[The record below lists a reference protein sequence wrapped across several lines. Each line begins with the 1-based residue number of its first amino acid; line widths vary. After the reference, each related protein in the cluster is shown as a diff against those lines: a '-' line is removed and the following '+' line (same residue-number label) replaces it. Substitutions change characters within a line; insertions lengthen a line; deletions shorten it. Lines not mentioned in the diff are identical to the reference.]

1 MHKKLLPFLFI
12 VFSFLGFYKANA
24 THIVGG
30 ELNYKY
36 LGANNYEIRLTVYR
50 DCYVGRPPFDDP
62 AYVGI
67 FNSSNQLLRTL
78 TMTFRGLDT
87 LPPTINDPCAIPPL
101 DFCYEVTTYIDT
113 INLQPLAGGYQ
124 ISYQRCCRNV
134 NILNIVNPSCVGAT
148 YYASIP
154 GPEVVAVNSNPV
166 IKFWPPPFICVNKP
180 WVFDHS
186 AIDYDGDS
194 LVYELFMPYD
204 GLTPD
209 CPIITL
215 PVPTP
220 AGTGCPNTVPFCPP
234 VPVSPPFNTIIWQGA
249 YNTANMLGGVP
260 MQINSST
267 GIVTATPNTQGY
279 FVIGIKV
286 KEYRNGVFLSE
297 TKRDFQLIVKP
308 CPSAVVAA
316 AQIPQNLCGTT
327 TATFINT
334 SSGSSGLDYN
344 WNFGDL
350 TTLADT
356 SHLASPLY
364 NYPGLGTYTV
374 SLIASL
380 VNKPLCNDTALV
392 TISVYPKPNVAFA
405 TLTDT
410 CANLATFVNQSAPL
424 TDSFNWYINSIAVST
439 QNTTSYSFNNAG
451 TYTVTLIA
459 QNIYGCKDTLDHI
472 IVIPVDSAA
481 INPPKIKCTNV
492 SSVNLLAN
500 GGDFYSW
507 QPVYGLSSTTIS
519 NPVCTATT
527 STIYTVTITQNS
539 LFGKTCVKTLTTS
552 VSIEPIDTAK
562 FSFTV
567 FPCTDSVRFI
577 NNSVSSSSLQSIF
590 WNFNGGNIPN
600 SLSQT
605 TQTYSVNGTYTVS
618 LVTINAFGCR
628 DSTTK
633 PISIFNF
640 TNAVISNDTI
650 CRGFSSQ
657 LTANGGT
664 SYTWSPAASLS
675 NPNSQNPIATP
686 SITTTYSVIIINNSS
701 GNFCSDTLKTTV
713 LVNPKINAAFN
724 YSIGICANQV
734 QFTDASSVSPVSW
747 QWTFGDSNS
756 SLVQDP
762 FHYYS
767 SSNTYTVTLI
777 STNSFGCKDTTSQ
790 AIALP
795 PFTPISVNSSVTKCQ
810 SDTLQLKATGGVSYI
825 WTPAQTLSNPTIYN
839 PLAFPLTSTIYSVTV
854 FSLNGTD
861 TCKSN
866 LTTTVNVFPFSYNSS
881 SITVIPSTLT
891 LGQSSNVTLNG
902 FPANNTIT
910 VVPDAHVAY
919 TGNNTFVVTP
929 TKSGLYTI
937 FAADTNNC
945 QYVLRTI
952 YIEVLTNECNESV
965 VYLPTGFTPNND
977 GVNDILYIRSNFVT
991 EVYLTI
997 YDRWGEKIF
1006 ETDTTTKGWDGTF
1019 KGKQLDQGVY
1029 GYYMT
1034 FKCNNGDQS
1043 FKKGNITLMR

>member
-1 MHKKLLPFLFI
+1 MNKKLLPFLCLLY
-12 VFSFLGFYKANA
+12 VLLTCYSAKA

-30 ELNYKY
+30 ELNYKN
-36 LGANNYEIRLTVYR
+36 LGSNNYEIRLTVYR
-50 DCYVGRPPFDDP
+50 DCYVGVPPFDNP

-67 FNSSNQLLRTL
+67 FNSSNQLLQTL

-87 LPPTINDPCAIPPL
+87 LPPTINDPCTIPPL

-113 INLQPLAGGYQ
+113 INLPPLAGGYQ

-148 YYASIP
+148 YYATIP

-166 IKFWPPPFICVNKP
+166 IKFWPPPFICVDKP
-180 WVFDHS
+180 WIFDDS

-209 CPIITL
+209 CPIVTL
-215 PVPTP
+215 PVPSP
-220 AGTGCPNTVPFCPP
+220 AGTSCPNTVAFCPP

-249 YNTANMLGGVP
+249 YSTANMLGGVP
-260 MQINSST
+260 MQINTST

-334 SSGSSGLDYN
+334 SSGSSGLNYN

-356 SHLASPLY
+356 SHLTSPSY

-380 VNKPLCNDTALV
+380 VNKPLCKDTAVV

-410 CANLATFVNQSAPL
+410 CSNLATFVNQSTPL
-424 TDSFNWYINSIAVST
+424 TDIFNWYINSASVST
-439 QNTTSYSFNNAG
+439 QTTTSYSFNNAG
-451 TYTVTLIA
+451 TYTISLIA
-459 QNIYGCKDTLDHI
+459 QNTYGCKDTLDQI

-481 INPPKIKCTNV
+481 INPPKTKCINT
-492 SSVNLLAN
+492 SVNLLAN
-500 GGDFYSW
+500 GGDAYSW
-507 QPVYGLSSTTIS
+507 QPSTGLSSTTIS
-519 NPVCTATT
+519 NPVCNTT
-527 STIYTVTITQNS
+527 ISTIYTVTITQNS
-539 LFGKTCVKTLTTS
+539 VFGKVCIKTLTTS
-552 VSIEPIDTAK
+552 VNVVPIDSAR
-562 FSFTV
+562 FNFTV

-577 NNSVSSSSLQSIF
+577 NNSISSSSLQTIF
-590 WNFNGGNIPN
+590 WNFNGGNLPN
-600 SLSQT
+600 SLNQT

-618 LVTINAFGCR
+618 LLTINAFGCR
-628 DSTTK
+628 DSIVK
-633 PISIFNF
+633 PISVFNF
-640 TNAVISNDTI
+640 TNAVVSNDTI

-657 LTANGGT
+657 LNASGGT
-664 SYTWSPAASLS
+664 SYTWSPVTSLS
-675 NPNSQNPIATP
+675 NPNIQNPIATP
-686 SITTTYSVIIINNSS
+686 NTTTTYSVLIVNNSS

-713 LVNPKINAAFN
+713 VVNPKINAAFN
-724 YSIGICANQV
+724 YTIGACGNNV
-734 QFTDASSVSPVSW
+734 QFTDASFNNPASW
-747 QWTFGDSNS
+747 DWDFGDMHS
-756 SLVQDP
+756 SILQNP
-762 FHYYS
+762 LYYYG
-767 SSNTYTVTLI
+767 SSNTYTATLI
-777 STNSFGCKDTTSQ
+777 STNIFGCKDTVSQ
-790 AIALP
+790 VISLP
-795 PFTPISVNSSVTKCQ
+795 PFTPISVSNSVAKCET
-810 SDTLQLKATGGVSYI
+810 DTVQLIASGGVYYS
-825 WTPAQTLSNPTIYN
+825 WSPSQALSNANIYN
-839 PLAFPLTSTIYSVTV
+839 PIAFPSTTTIYTVTI
-854 FSLNGTD
+854 SSINGTD
-861 TCKSN
+861 TCKSD
-866 LTTTVNVFPFSYNSS
+866 LTTTVNIFPFAYNSS
-881 SITVIPSTLT
+881 SITVVPSTLT

-902 FPANNTIT
+902 FPVNSTIT
-910 VVPDAHVAY
+910 VVPDAHVVY
-919 TGNNTFVVTP
+919 TGNNTFAVTP
-929 TKSGLYTI
+929 TKSGEYTI
-937 FAADTNNC
+937 YAIDENNC
-945 QYVLRTI
+945 RHTLKTI
-952 YIEVLTNECNESV
+952 YVEVITDECNEGV
-965 VYLPTGFTPNND
+965 VYLPTGFTPNSD
-977 GVNDILYIRSNFVT
+977 GVNDILFIRSNFIT

-997 YDRWGEKIF
+997 YDRWGEKTF
-1006 ETDTTTKGWDGTF
+1006 ETDTITKGWDGTF

-1034 FKCNNGDQS
+1034 FKCNNGNQS